1 MNVQPINLNTTRNC
15 NNPKVSFKGYRSS
28 ITRDAL
34 TSALKK
40 VQPNGQTDKIV
51 DDWWRILEE
60 MQKAF
65 FADRFV
71 DVTTYIEGEDIWAR
85 VALSKGRI
93 LDDFVDKQV
102 SQSITLAPQGMK
114 NSVDRYAS
122 EAKIALTNGLRAV

>member
-51 DDWWRILEE
+51 DDWWRVLEE

-65 FADRFV
+65 FADKFV
-71 DVTTYIEGEDIWAR
+71 DVETSVRGEDIWAI
-85 VALSKGRI
+85 VSLSEGRT
-93 LDDFVDKQV
+93 LNNFVDRQF
-102 SQSITLAPQGMK
+102 SQSVVIDPQMMK
-114 NSVDRYAS
+114 KYVAIFAS
-122 EAKIALTNGLRAV
+122 QTRDQFTRGIKAV